1 MLVSLLCWYPSY
13 SCLQDMLYHQYKIEC
28 PVKCIQGTLYV
39 RISAFIYNC
48 TDDYQAL
55 ASAVLTLAAR
65 EKHPPI

>member
-1 MLVSLLCWYPSY
+1 
-13 SCLQDMLYHQYKIEC
+13 MLYHQYKIEC